1 MADAFLGDT
10 VKLVLFAF
18 SQKMIGVTDNGLT
31 LLKFHGLRWRGRSEG
46 RSVPPSHVWEDL
58 SVSHRLGGSSLVECG
73 IGKLECLDRR
83 RSFEH
88 I

>member
-10 VKLVLFAF
+10 VKLVLLAF
-18 SQKMIGVTDNGLT
+18 SQKMIGLADNGLT

-46 RSVPPSHVWEDL
+46 GQSRPPTWEDL
-58 SVSHRLGGSSLVECG
+58 SPSHRLGSGGLVEGG